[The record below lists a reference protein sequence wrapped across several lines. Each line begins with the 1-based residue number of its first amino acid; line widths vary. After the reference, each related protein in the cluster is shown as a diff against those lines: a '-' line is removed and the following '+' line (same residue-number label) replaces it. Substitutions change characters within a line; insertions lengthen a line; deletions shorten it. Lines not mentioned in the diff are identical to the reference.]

1 MNKAKRRLQ
10 LSASIISVIGMLGV
24 IVIFF
29 IISNARAINV
39 DEIYGDTGMPGSLNF
54 MQAISMMIFILPG
67 IIIDLIMFKEP
78 HNEKTHKGLRITNS
92 VLIGIY
98 TIYFLFGSI
107 SLMTTSMTNFERFY
121 GELLVFPII
130 LLFISLLLFIISF
143 CVGNP
148 KKRKLF
154 VEDADLKIQTICRL
168 QQMNLITKEE
178 AKHFIFIQTT
188 K

>member
-10 LSASIISVIGMLGV
+10 LSASIISVLALIA
-24 IVIFF
+24 IIIIFF
-29 IISNARAINV
+29 LQCNAQVIRIE
-39 DEIYGDTGMPGSLNF
+39 EIYGNTGMPASF
-54 MQAISMMIFILPG
+54 SFTQTIMISIMVLPG
-67 IIIDLIMFKEP
+67 IIINLIMLKKPRET
-78 HNEKTHKGLRITNS
+78 KTHKGLRITS
-92 VLIGIY
+92 CVLNPIY
-98 TIYFLFGSI
+98 AIYFLTGSI
-107 SLMTTSMTNFERFY
+107 ASISSEIIESDILY
-121 GELLVFPII
+121 GQIFLFPVI

-178 AKHFIFIQTT
+178 AKHFIFIQAT

>member
-1 MNKAKRRLQ
+1 MCALLGFYLICLGPVAFALGGVNEDMQLYYILYSI
-10 LSASIISVIGMLGV
+10 LSAL
-24 IVIFF
+24 
-29 IISNARAINV
+29 
-39 DEIYGDTGMPGSLNF
+39 
-54 MQAISMMIFILPG
+54 
-67 IIIDLIMFKEP
+67 
-78 HNEKTHKGLRITNS
+78 
-92 VLIGIY
+92 
-98 TIYFLFGSI
+98 FL
-107 SLMTTSMTNFERFY
+107 
-121 GELLVFPII
+121 
-130 LLFISLLLFIISF
+130 ISLLLFIISF